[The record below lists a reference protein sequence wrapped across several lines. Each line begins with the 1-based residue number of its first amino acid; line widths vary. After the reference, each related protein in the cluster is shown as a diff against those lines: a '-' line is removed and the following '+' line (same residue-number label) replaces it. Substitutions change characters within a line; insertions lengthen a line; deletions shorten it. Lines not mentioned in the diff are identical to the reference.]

1 MTRIL
6 IVDDEPN
13 SCSVLGIRFKRKGFE
28 VETLTDW
35 KAAILRIDKGPSP
48 DIVLTDLKLETGDEG
63 LKVLSAAKQADPET
77 QVIVMTAFASTETA
91 VTAMRTGAYH
101 YLTKPLNLDEVE
113 VVVDRALERR
123 SLAQDNVSLRKQ
135 LSATRH
141 PDILGKSLAV
151 QRVLELVQKVAA
163 HQPRSVLITGQ
174 SGTGKELVARAVH
187 NAGTRAKKPF
197 VPINCGAIP
206 ENLVESEL
214 FGAVR
219 GAYTGATTDR
229 IGLCEEA
236 DGGTLFLD
244 EIGELPLQAQVKFLR
259 LLQERRIR
267 RVGDRKDREIDVRII
282 AATNRNLK
290 EQVREG
296 HFRDDLFFRLNVV
309 EINVPP
315 LSARREDIP
324 MLVDHFVDRF
334 NTESGRSVR
343 GLTQSA
349 LHLLNTHPFEGNVR
363 ELENIIERGVTLCD
377 GDWIDVADLPPDL
390 GKADGFITGAPTA
403 LVGEDGIDLEAV
415 LETYERQLMSSAM
428 DQVDQVKTKA
438 ADLLGLS
445 FRSFRYRYKKLFE
458 DSTEP

>member
-1 MTRIL
+1 M
-6 IVDDEPN
+6 
-13 SCSVLGIRFKRKGFE
+13 
-28 VETLTDW
+28 
-35 KAAILRIDKGPSP
+35 
-48 DIVLTDLKLETGDEG
+48 TDLKLETGDEG

-91 VTAMRTGAYH
+91 VTAMRMGAYH

-141 PDILGKSLAV
+141 PDILGKALAV

-197 VPINCGAIP
+197 VPINCGAILK
-206 ENLVESEL
+206 NLVESEL
-214 FGAVR
+214 FGAVQGSLHR
-219 GAYTGATTDR
+219 ERQIGSALRRSRWRDAFSMKSANFHCKPRSSSFDFFKSEGFDVSAIER
-229 IGLCEEA
+229 IE
-236 DGGTLFLD
+236 
-244 EIGELPLQAQVKFLR
+244 
-259 LLQERRIR
+259 
-267 RVGDRKDREIDVRII
+267 EIDVRII

-290 EQVREG
+290 DQVREVIS
-296 HFRDDLFFRLNVV
+296 RDDLFFRLNVV

-334 NTESGRSVR
+334 NNESGRSVR

-363 ELENIIERGVTLCD
+363 ELENIIERG
-377 GDWIDVADLPPDL
+377 
-390 GKADGFITGAPTA
+390 
-403 LVGEDGIDLEAV
+403 
-415 LETYERQLMSSAM
+415 
-428 DQVDQVKTKA
+428 
-438 ADLLGLS
+438 
-445 FRSFRYRYKKLFE
+445 
-458 DSTEP
+458 

>member
-13 SCSVLGIRFKRKGFE
+13 SCSVLGIRFKRKKFE

-35 KAAILRIDKGPSP
+35 KAAIQRIKKGPSP
-48 DIVLTDLKLETGDEG
+48 DVVLTDLKLENGDEG
-63 LKVLSAAKQADPET
+63 LQVLSAAKEADKET
-77 QVIVMTAFASTETA
+77 QVVVMTAYASTETA
-91 VTAMRTGAYH
+91 VTAMRMGAYH

-135 LSATRH
+135 LRATRH
-141 PDILGKSLAV
+141 PKILGKSLAV

-187 NAGTRAKKPF
+187 DAGSRAKKPF

-229 IGLCEEA
+229 MGLCEEA
-236 DGGTLFLD
+236 EGGTLFLD

-324 MLVDHFVDRF
+324 LLVDHFVDRF
-334 NTESGRSVR
+334 NAESGREVR

-349 LHLLNTHPFEGNVR
+349 LQRLGSHPFEGNIR

-377 GDWIDVADLPPDL
+377 GDWIDAQDLPPDL
-390 GKADGFITGAPTA
+390 GQSDGFISGGRETF
-403 LVGEDGIDLEAV
+403 VGEDGIDLEAV
-415 LETYERQLMSSAM
+415 LEGYERQLITSAL
-428 DQVDQVKTKA
+428 DQVGQVKTKA
-438 ADLLGLS
+438 AELLGLS

-458 DSTEP
+458 DNR